1 MSRVNG
7 WRVRRSGSAYVWAG
21 CVLLVLG
28 VGWAVLQGSVDEA
41 GLVATVLGLLV
52 SLVPYLLPL
61 TTAWA
66 VDDGPQVRIDSAA
79 LADRVEQVEGRQWR
93 LLVGGDRQRIA
104 LHYTLVDQYL
114 PGASVPAP
122 HGRLPGITAYYQAM
136 RPRRLVVTGAPGAGK
151 TVLALELLLGLVEGR
166 GESDP
171 VPVRVSLS
179 AWTPGTSLEQLLVS
193 QLRQNH
199 GVPRRQAERLV
210 AHRLILPV
218 LDGLDEM
225 DPDLVDGA
233 GQCPDPLA
241 PRARAALHALHAY
254 GEGRWAGP
262 LVLTCRAAHYDAFAG
277 EEHLRDAARIRIEPV
292 PVEDA
297 LAYLTERT
305 GAGPRWQPLLAHL
318 RDEPDSVLARC
329 LSTPWR
335 LTLVATSYRLS
346 GDPAELM
353 ALPTAH
359 DVDEHLLG
367 RLIPATHELHP
378 PERGY
383 TAEEIREW
391 LARIARD
398 LQEGNAGRPVAD
410 IHWHRL
416 WRLAGR
422 ARVRRWDGALT
433 ALVAGAGIPLA
444 WLTSY
449 PIAVATVTA
458 LFAVLTVRVAM
469 SPADDPLPFDQWL
482 PPDRQRRANWRT
494 ALGGVVA
501 GAATGGI
508 VTGATGDALAG
519 VMAGLTAGCLA
530 AVVVAFAHQIEARA
544 AVVATPRQALR
555 AGAGAGLSCAV
566 PSLLMASTPLI
577 AAWRGPRIAASPVA
591 DALPLLVP
599 LSCLV
604 AAVAGPA
611 FWVIFGASPRRYL
624 AFTLCAGS
632 HRLLPLR
639 LIPFLE
645 YAHRVGL
652 LRLSG
657 SAYQFRH
664 RELQLWL
671 ARSPQGGDGRL
682 QEPRRPVT

>member
-7 WRVRRSGSAYVWAG
+7 WRVRRNGSAYVGAG
-21 CVLLVLG
+21 CTLLLLG
-28 VGWAVLQGSVDEA
+28 VGWAVQQGRVDEA
-41 GLVATVLGLLV
+41 GLVATALGLLV
-52 SLVPYLLPL
+52 SFFPTLQRLA
-61 TTAWA
+61 TAWS

-79 LADRVEQVEGRQWR
+79 LAERVEQVEGRQWR
-93 LLVGGDRQRIA
+93 LLVGGDRQRID
-104 LHYTLVDQYL
+104 LHYSLVDQYV

-136 RPRRLVVTGAPGAGK
+136 RPRRLVVTGVPGAGK
-151 TVLALELLLGLVEGR
+151 TVLALELLLGLIEGR
-166 GESDP
+166 EESDP

-179 AWTPGTSLEQLLVS
+179 AWAPGTSLEQLLVS
-193 QLRQNH
+193 HLRQNH

-233 GQCPDPLA
+233 GHQCPDPAA

-262 LVLTCRAAHYDAFAG
+262 LVLTCRTAHYDAFAG

-292 PVEDA
+292 PAADA
-297 LAYLTERT
+297 LVYLTERS

-318 RDEPDSVLARC
+318 RGEPGGVLARS

-346 GDPAELM
+346 ADPAELM
-353 ALPTAH
+353 TLATAH
-359 DVDEHLLG
+359 DIDEHLLG
-367 RLIPATHELHP
+367 RLIPATRELHP
-378 PERGY
+378 PARGY

-398 LQEGNAGRPVAD
+398 LQEGNAGRPGAD
-410 IHWHRL
+410 IHWHLL

-422 ARVRRWDGALT
+422 ARVRKWDGVLSG
-433 ALVAGAGIPLA
+433 LVAAAGIPLA
-444 WLTSY
+444 WLTPY
-449 PIAVATVTA
+449 PLVVAVVTGLCAT
-458 LFAVLTVRVAM
+458 LTVRVAM

-494 ALGGVVA
+494 ALGGLTAAVV
-501 GAATGGI
+501 TGG
-508 VTGATGDALAG
+508 VVVGATGDTLAS

-530 AVVVAFAHQIEARA
+530 AVVVALAHQIETRA
-544 AVVATPRQALR
+544 AVVTSPRQALR

-566 PSLLMASTPLI
+566 PSLLLATTPLI
-577 AAWRGPRIAASPVA
+577 AAWHGPRMAASPVA

-599 LSCLV
+599 LSCLIAGV
-604 AAVAGPA
+604 AAPA

-639 LIPFLE
+639 LLPFLE
-645 YAHRVGL
+645 YAHQVGL

-671 ARSPQGGDGRL
+671 ARSPQ
-682 QEPRRPVT
+682 